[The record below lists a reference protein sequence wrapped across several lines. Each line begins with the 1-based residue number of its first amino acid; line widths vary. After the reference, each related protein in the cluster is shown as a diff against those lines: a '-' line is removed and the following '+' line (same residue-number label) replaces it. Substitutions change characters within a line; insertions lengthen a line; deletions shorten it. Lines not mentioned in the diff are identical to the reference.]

1 MLGLAECHKAR
12 ALVIGDVQVVAVEV
26 HAVAPL
32 LRVRAV
38 DTIVRLVLSVAEGAR
53 IPETGM
59 RSGLQ
64 RPEPCLSSYIQA
76 APCMVLAATD
86 QGEGF
91 SRLAVVGGNKAP
103 SSKYPARQCIILGFA
118 YGLQRQLVPRARPFT
133 VTKVERRPAAK
144 SGQMPSYRT
153 QTPPLPDRLRV
164 LKEARDGA

>member
-1 MLGLAECHKAR
+1 MHVGRRQREVQDGVCLDVPLALDLQRVAEDGLRMLRLAECHKAR
-12 ALVIGDVQVVAVEV
+12 ALVVGDVQVVAVEV

-38 DTIVRLVLSVAEGAR
+38 DAIVRLVLSVAEGAR

-64 RPEPCLSSYIQA
+64 RPEPCLSSHVQA

-103 SSKYPARQCIILGFA
+103 SSKYPASQRIILGFA
-118 YGLQRQLVPRARPFT
+118 CGL
-133 VTKVERRPAAK
+133 
-144 SGQMPSYRT
+144 
-153 QTPPLPDRLRV
+153 
-164 LKEARDGA
+164 